1 MSELSTLEFGAIG
14 DKAGAFQYAETSQ
27 RSFDDVL
34 SSLATEIERAGLKL
48 LQETDVQKAL
58 AGAGRSTGGFRLLF
72 FIHPALVIRVISAD
86 ISAMVEAPLK
96 LVMIENPDGLV
107 SLRFASPSRRPRLT
121 ATATQ
126 RSPGL
131 EPSCPLRCDGSS
143 TPASD
148 ERPMSLTSAAAP
160 SPRNEF
166 GRLLRHRRD
175 RRGLSQLD
183 LSVQSG
189 VSQRHISFIESG
201 RSTPG
206 PPTVLSLA
214 RELDVPLR
222 E

>member
-14 DKAGAFQYAETSQ
+14 DKAGAFQYAETRQ
-27 RSFDDVL
+27 RTFDD
-34 SSLATEIERAGLKL
+34 L
-48 LQETDVQKAL
+48 L
-58 AGAGRSTGGFRLLF
+58 TGWC
-72 FIHPALVIRVISAD
+72 
-86 ISAMVEAPLK
+86 
-96 LVMIENPDGLV
+96 
-107 SLRFASPSRRPRLT
+107 RFASPSRRPRLT

-206 PPTVLSLA
+206 RPTVLSLA